1 MILPPGIGG
10 VVFGTRALGDGRD
23 DAAARSA
30 ISADF
35 GVSNDWATIKQVHG
49 TRVVT
54 ATLPGFHGEADAL
67 VTSTIGLPIAIA
79 TADCVPVVLIG
90 RRTRAVAHAGW
101 RGVARGVV
109 PATIDRMH
117 ALGDTP
123 TVAILGPHIGSCC
136 YEVGPE
142 VIEAVGGFP
151 ALTRSG
157 TLSVELSGAIRSQLG
172 DVDVI
177 DIGCCTYDDPAMASY
192 REDGT
197 SERQVTI
204 VWIPQD

>member
-10 VVFGTRALGDGRD
+10 VVFGTRALGDGRRD
-23 DAAARSA
+23 EAARSA
-30 ISADF
+30 ISAEL
-35 GVSNDWATIKQVHG
+35 GISQDWATIDQVHG
-49 TRVVT
+49 TRVVQ
-54 ATLPGFHGEADAL
+54 ASEAGLYGEADAL
-67 VTSTIGLPIAIA
+67 VTAAIGLPIAIA
-79 TADCVPVVLIG
+79 TADCVPVVLLG
-90 RRTRAVAHAGW
+90 EVTRAVAHAGW

-151 ALTRSG
+151 SQTRSG

-177 DIGCCTYDDPAMASY
+177 DIGCCTHDDPSMASY

-204 VWIPQD
+204 VWIPQG